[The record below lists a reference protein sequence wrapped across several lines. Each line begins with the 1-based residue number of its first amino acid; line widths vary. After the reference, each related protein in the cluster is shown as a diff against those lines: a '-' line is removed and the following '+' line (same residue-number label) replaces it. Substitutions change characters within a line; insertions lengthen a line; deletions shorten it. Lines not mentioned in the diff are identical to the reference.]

1 MEEIILEMKGI
12 TKSFPGVVALDHV
25 QLTLHRGEIHALI
38 GENGA
43 GKSTLMKCLLGI
55 YKKDEGEI
63 VYHGKTVDFKS
74 PTDALNAGISMIHQ
88 ELNLVQTFTVA
99 ENIWLGRTAKFRKAG
114 IIQKTKM
121 IKETEDLLSRL
132 GIELD
137 PNALVAPLSV
147 ANMQLI
153 ELARAVSY
161 NSDIIV
167 MDEPTSA
174 LADQEIE
181 LLYKIVRELAD
192 KGTAIV
198 FISHKL
204 EELYAICDNMT
215 IMRNGAYITTRACS
229 DIQMEELIS
238 LIAGRE
244 VGAIYTKNTKIKKGD
259 VILKVENLCGEVFHD
274 VSFELRAGEV
284 LGFCG
289 LMGAGRSE
297 IMRGIFGIDKILS
310 GKIYIHGKEKK
321 IKTPRDA
328 IENGIAM
335 VTEDRLRQGI
345 LQSMPIFTNI
355 TLPNIKA
362 YSKFGFMNGGRE
374 LEDCKRMEKE
384 LHIKKASFSDPIDS
398 LSGGNQQKV
407 IFARLLLLN
416 PQVLILDEPTRG
428 IDVGAKS
435 EIYKIINELAE
446 SGKAIIM
453 VSSEMPEVLGMS
465 DRIAIVRGGKIVH
478 EERNRPGLDAD
489 QLLSHA
495 FGVNSQKNL

>member
-1 MEEIILEMKGI
+1 MGEVILEMKNI
-12 TKSFPGVVALDHV
+12 TKRFPGVVALDNV
-25 QLTLHRGEIHALI
+25 QLTLHKGEIHALI

-55 YKKDEGEI
+55 YQKDEGSI
-63 VYHGKTVDFKS
+63 IYHGSEVNFKS

-99 ENIWLGRTAKFRKAG
+99 ENIWLGRTARFRKAG
-114 IIQKTKM
+114 IINKHKM
-121 IKETEDLLSRL
+121 IKETEDLLERL
-132 GIELD
+132 GIQLD
-137 PNALVAPLSV
+137 PNTLVAALSV

-174 LADQEIE
+174 LADKEIE
-181 LLYKIVRELAD
+181 LLYKIVRELSA

-215 IMRNGAYITTRACS
+215 VMRNGAYIATRKCS
-229 DIQMEELIS
+229 DIQMDELIA

-244 VGAIYTKNTKIKKGD
+244 VGAIYTKDADIEKGD
-259 VILKVENLCGEVFHD
+259 VILRVEDLCGDSFSH
-274 VSFELRAGEV
+274 VSFELRRGEV

-297 IMRGIFGIDKILS
+297 IMRGIFGIDKISS
-310 GKIYIHGKEKK
+310 GEIYVNGQKAV
-321 IKTPRDA
+321 IKSPRDA
-328 IENGIAM
+328 IEHGIAM
-335 VTEDRLRQGI
+335 VTEDRFRQGI
-345 LQSMPIFTNI
+345 LQSMPISTNI
-355 TLPNIKA
+355 TLPNIKQ
-362 YSKFGFMNGGRE
+362 YSRMGFMSGNKE
-374 LEDCKRMEKE
+374 IDDCKRMEKE

-407 IFARLLLLN
+407 ILARWLLMN

-435 EIYKIINELAE
+435 EIYKIINELAKA
-446 SGKAIIM
+446 GKAIIV

-465 DRIAIVRGGKIVH
+465 DRIAVVRGGQIVH
-478 EERNRPGLDAD
+478 EERNHPGLDAD
-489 QLLSHA
+489 KLLSHA
-495 FGVNSQKNL
+495 FGVDIKVS

>member
-1 MEEIILEMKGI
+1 MGEVILEMKHI
-12 TKSFPGVVALDHV
+12 TKRFPGVVALDDV
-25 QLTLHRGEIHALI
+25 QLTLHKGEIHALI

-55 YKKDEGEI
+55 YQKDEGEI
-63 VYHGKTVDFKS
+63 SYRGSAVDFKS

-114 IIQKTKM
+114 IINKAKM
-121 IKETEDLLSRL
+121 IKETDELLKRL
-132 GIELD
+132 GIHLD
-137 PNALVAPLSV
+137 PNALVATLSV

-174 LADQEIE
+174 LADKEIE
-181 LLYKIVRELAD
+181 LLYKIVRELSQ
-192 KGTAIV
+192 KGTAVV

-204 EELYAICDNMT
+204 DELYAICDNMT
-215 IMRNGAYITTRACS
+215 VMRNGRYIATRACS
-229 DIQMEELIS
+229 DIKMDELIS

-244 VGAIYTKNTKIKKGD
+244 VGAIYTKDVDIEKGD
-259 VILKVENLCGEVFHD
+259 VVLKVENLCGEAFQD

-297 IMRGIFGIDKILS
+297 IMRGIFGIDKVTS
-310 GKIYIHGKEKK
+310 GKILINGKEVK
-321 IKTPRDA
+321 IKSPNEA
-328 IENGIAM
+328 IENGLAM
-335 VTEDRLRQGI
+335 VTEDRLRQGV
-345 LQSMPIFTNI
+345 LQSMSISTNI
-355 TLPNIKA
+355 TLPNIKQYA
-362 YSKFGFMNGGRE
+362 KLGFMSGGKE
-374 LEDCKRMEKE
+374 IDDCKRMEKE

-407 IFARLLLLN
+407 ILARWLLME
-416 PQVLILDEPTRG
+416 PQILILDEPTRG

-435 EIYKIINELAE
+435 EIYKIINELAKA
-446 SGKAIIM
+446 GKAIIM

-465 DRIAIVRGGKIVH
+465 DRIAVVRGGQIVH
-478 EERNRPGLDAD
+478 EEKNRPGLDAD
-489 QLLSHA
+489 ELLSHA
-495 FGVNSQKNL
+495 FGVSTKVS